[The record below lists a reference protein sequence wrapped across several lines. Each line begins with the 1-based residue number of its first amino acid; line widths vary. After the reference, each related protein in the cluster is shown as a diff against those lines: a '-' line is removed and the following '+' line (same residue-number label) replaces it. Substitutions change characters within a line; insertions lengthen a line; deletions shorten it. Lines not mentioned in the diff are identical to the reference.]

1 MCTYLTEKITVD
13 GSGKGA
19 TGWFT
24 ATEATVY
31 VDHPVHAPY
40 GHTVNID
47 LLNTALGASARVA
60 LELTEETALALAD
73 AIRRA
78 VASAPLGIASKDQW
92 NPLGSGS
99 SSRSAD
105 TDTAAITGYVGEPE
119 KSSSGDAKTASPLDK
134 SAPMQKAEPAPVS
147 TSARTSSSKSQAS

>member
-1 MCTYLTEKITVD
+1 MCTYLTEKIAVD
-13 GSGKGA
+13 GSGKGT

-40 GHTVNID
+40 GHTVNVD
-47 LLNTALGASARVA
+47 LLNPRLGASARVA

-78 VASAPLGIASKDQW
+78 ISNAPAGIASKDQ
-92 NPLGSGS
+92 
-99 SSRSAD
+99 
-105 TDTAAITGYVGEPE
+105 
-119 KSSSGDAKTASPLDK
+119 
-134 SAPMQKAEPAPVS
+134 
-147 TSARTSSSKSQAS
+147 